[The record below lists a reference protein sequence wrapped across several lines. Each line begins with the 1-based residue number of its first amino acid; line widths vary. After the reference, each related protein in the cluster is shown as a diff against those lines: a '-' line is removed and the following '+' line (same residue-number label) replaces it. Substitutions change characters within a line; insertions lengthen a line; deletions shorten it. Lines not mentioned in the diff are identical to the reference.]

1 MWVESKYFLIK
12 ENKLSDLGLHN
23 LEDDEMMA
31 DIAFDT
37 KNIESIRKLIDED
50 DEVVEDEVFVH
61 FKSGLG
67 IIIAMSYNELK
78 KYILLDNVS

>member
-1 MWVESKYFLIK
+1 MWLESKYFLIK

-37 KNIESIRKLIDED
+37 KNIESIRKLIDE
-50 DEVVEDEVFVH
+50 VTI
-61 FKSGLG
+61 S
-67 IIIAMSYNELK
+67 
-78 KYILLDNVS
+78 